1 MFSWGLNNSINGLLD
16 SLTAP
21 LQDWLS
27 QHPLLQW
34 FVSHPLWL
42 LIAMLAALFLLSGLL
57 RAIAGLTEKL
67 WLALLRLPFILFQTV
82 WRSSLFLLL
91 RPFEKPTVASLTASP
106 APDRLTEILNR
117 LEALRQEQDELLQEV
132 RSLLLTD
139 QKNR

>member
-1 MFSWGLNNSINGLLD
+1 
-16 SLTAP
+16 
-21 LQDWLS
+21 
-27 QHPLLQW
+27 QW
-34 FVSHPLWL
+34 FVSNPFWL

-67 WLALLRLPFILFQTV
+67 WLTLLKLPFILVQTV

-91 RPFEKPTVASLTASP
+91 RPFEKSTVASLTASP

-132 RSLLLTD
+132 RLLLTD